1 VADHPSLG
9 GVPMVLGGNVYGW
22 TIQRDRSFEVLDAF
36 YEAGGRMI
44 DTAEGYSAWVPGNK
58 GGESET
64 IIGEW
69 LESRDVRKEMRIGTK
84 TGMAQTRDCLQEPA
98 VRTAL
103 QGSLE
108 RLRTDYLDLYYVHMD
123 NGQTP
128 LEDIARAFDATMKC
142 GMVREIGLSNTLGER
157 LTGLFETTDRL
168 GTAPFT
174 VIQPKHNFVYRT
186 EFAEPTRELCK
197 ARGIAVFP
205 YYSLASGFLTGKFR
219 SKEDWAN
226 TARSFTIDEFGT
238 PAGWEALR
246 LLEEMAS
253 ETGATTAQLAL
264 AWLAAQ
270 DGVTAPIVSA
280 TSTEQLAETMRFLS
294 LELSD
299 DQIVRLDGALA
310 A

>member
-157 LTGLFETTDRL
+157 LTGLFETTDRSVHRHPAQAQFRL
-168 GTAPFT
+168 PHRICRTDARAVQGARDRRVPLL
-174 VIQPKHNFVYRT
+174 QPR
-186 EFAEPTRELCK
+186 
-197 ARGIAVFP
+197 
-205 YYSLASGFLTGKFR
+205 
-219 SKEDWAN
+219 
-226 TARSFTIDEFGT
+226 
-238 PAGWEALR
+238 LR
-246 LLEEMAS
+246 LSHRQVPLEGRLGEHR
-253 ETGATTAQLAL
+253 AQLHH
-264 AWLAAQ
+264 
-270 DGVTAPIVSA
+270 
-280 TSTEQLAETMRFLS
+280 R
-294 LELSD
+294 
-299 DQIVRLDGALA
+299 
-310 A
+310 